1 MERSE
6 LPLSWRDRSA
16 LAHMLSG
23 GAKVDHAFP
32 PGVGRPTL
40 DGVEARGWAWK
51 MPHPDGGFMFTITEE
66 GRRVLEADD
75 YVRRLGPA
83 PRQVDHR
90 APEHRDVGAGVN
102 SAG

>member
-16 LAHMLSG
+16 LTHMLSG

-32 PGVGRPTL
+32 AGVGRPTL

-51 MPHPDGGFMFTITEE
+51 MPHPDGGFMFTITDE

-75 YVRRLGPA
+75 YFRGLGPA
-83 PRQVDHR
+83 PRHVTPRASEGRDHST
-90 APEHRDVGAGVN
+90 GINNAG
-102 SAG
+102 